1 MRTLSTSLQKQP
13 PVQANV
19 SLAPPLIL
27 IAEDDEDS
35 RVMFGT
41 MLKLQGYRVI
51 EAADGDQAVK
61 LADKADPDLIL
72 MDAGLPGLDGFAA
85 TRRIRRAQRMPIV
98 FMSGYAEASFVAQ
111 ARQAGCDEYLVKP
124 ISFDQ
129 LEEVIKKY
137 TATRNQALGR

>member
-1 MRTLSTSLQKQP
+1 MRTLSSSLQNQP
-13 PVQANV
+13 RVPANV

-41 MLKLQGYRVI
+41 MLKLQGCRVI
-51 EAADGDQAVK
+51 EAADGNQAVQLADQAG
-61 LADKADPDLIL
+61 PDLIL

-85 TRRIRRAQRMPIV
+85 TRRIRRARRVPIV

-137 TATRNQALGR
+137 TATRSQALGR